1 MASLTFTVSNH
12 KQSSSW
18 RRRPQKKSQKK
29 PFCKVCFD
37 ASKPESLYTNHF
49 LKDRP
54 GPNGKVVCPT
64 LLTTECR
71 YCHEKGHFKSHCSQ
85 LVERKRVQ
93 NHKAKAQ
100 TQQSKLAF
108 EAGSWMTAGN
118 MKQLDEA
125 ILAAKLQP
133 KVSVQK
139 FTSRSAFAALDSSD
153 DEEEVEMSYTR
164 GPSTAVARAPQGAWT
179 TKFSSQTAPATKP
192 ATKPASTG
200 VEVKKSANLPRK
212 AKIVAEL
219 AELNAE
225 LQEETQ
231 KSSGAWADAGDI
243 DDIEASIKA
252 LEEELAGL

>member
-125 ILAAKLQP
+125 IVAAKLQP

-212 AKIVAEL
+212 AEIVAEL

-231 KSSGAWADAGDI
+231 KSSGCWADAGDI
-243 DDIEASIKA
+243 DDIEASIA
-252 LEEELAGL
+252 ELEEELAGL

>member
-125 ILAAKLQP
+125 IVAAKLQP

-212 AKIVAEL
+212 AEIVAEL

-243 DDIEASIKA
+243 DDIETSIA
-252 LEEELAGL
+252 ELEEELAGL